1 MRRALLLLTVFSSV
15 ALAQKNPDLEKAQQL
30 LAQKRYPDAL
40 KALEAAEK
48 KGGLDRDSFLT
59 LLETKGLALASTNKL
74 EAAELAFRAVLGVD
88 PRRELSGKYA
98 GAVNKPIDAAKAWL
112 KENGP
117 ISIVALDP
125 GTSAGRVKQVS
136 LAVKN
141 DPQNVVKAVKF
152 YVKMD
157 GGSWKPS
164 DAALVNGAASLD
176 TDADAVE
183 WWAEL
188 QDATKNQVA
197 FLGSALKPIRN
208 TAPAP
213 VAAAP
218 APAPEKKPEPVAAA
232 AEPTPAPAPKAEAA
246 VTTMATPSVSGTRIA
261 GYALLGAGVIAL
273 GVGTYFGITANS
285 EAAAIRMANV
295 PGANA
300 QELFARDQARIQ
312 SATLANVFIISGA
325 AVAAG
330 GAVLWFLGAPDAPV
344 AVVPMGPTGL
354 AVTGRF

>member
-1 MRRALLLLTVFSSV
+1 MGRIVFLAALVSSV
-15 ALAQKNPDLEKAQQL
+15 AFAQKNPDLEKAQQL
-30 LAQKRYPDAL
+30 LAQKKYAEAL

-59 LLETKGLALASTNKL
+59 LLETKGLAQASTNKL
-74 EAAELAFRAVLGVD
+74 DQAELSFRAVLGVD

-98 GAVNKPIDAAKAWL
+98 GVVNKPIDAAKAWI

-117 ISIVALDP
+117 VSIVALDP

-157 GGSWKPS
+157 GGSWKPM
-164 DAALVNGAASLD
+164 DASLVNGAASLD

-188 QDATKNQVA
+188 QDDKKNQVA

-213 VAAAP
+213 VAVTPAP
-218 APAPEKKPEPVAAA
+218 APAPEKKVDAPK
-232 AEPTPAPAPKAEAA
+232 AEPTPAPVAKAEPA
-246 VTTMATPSVSGTRIA
+246 VTTTAPSVSGTRIA
-261 GYALLGAGVIAL
+261 GYALMGAGVIAL
-273 GVGTYFGITANS
+273 GVGIAFGVTSNGQ
-285 EAAAIRMANV
+285 AAAIRMANV
-295 PGANA
+295 PGANQA
-300 QELFARDQARIQ
+300 ELFAQDQARIQ
-312 SATLANVFIISGA
+312 NATLANVFVISGA
-325 AVAAG
+325 VAAAG
-330 GAVLWFLGAPDAPV
+330 GAVLWFLGAPEAPV
-344 AVVPMGPTGL
+344 AIVPMGPTGL

>member
-1 MRRALLLLTVFSSV
+1 MRRTLLLGTLLASSLV
-15 ALAQKNPDLEKAQQL
+15 WAQKNPDLEKAQQL
-30 LAQKRYPDAL
+30 LAQRKYPDAL

-59 LLETKGLALASTNKL
+59 LLESKGLALASTNKL

-112 KENGP
+112 KDNGP

-125 GTSAGRVKQVS
+125 GVSAGRVKQVS

-141 DPQNVVKAVKF
+141 DPQAVVKAVKF

-157 GGSWKPS
+157 GGSWKPN

-188 QDATKNQVA
+188 QDASKNQVA

-213 VAAAP
+213 VAVAPPPAPEKTPEPEPVKAEP
-218 APAPEKKPEPVAAA
+218 APAPRAD
-232 AEPTPAPAPKAEAA
+232 AA
-246 VTTMATPSVSGTRIA
+246 VTTTTPSVSGTRIA

-273 GVGTYFGITANS
+273 GVGTYFGITS
-285 EAAAIRMANV
+285 SGQFAAIQADNV
-295 PGANA
+295 PGAN
-300 QELFARDQARIQ
+300 QVDLFARDQARIQ
-312 SATLANVFIISGA
+312 NATLANVFLISGA

>member
-1 MRRALLLLTVFSSV
+1 MGRVVLLAALVSSV
-15 ALAQKNPDLEKAQQL
+15 AFAQKNPDLEKAQQL
-30 LAQKRYPDAL
+30 LAQKKYAEAL

-59 LLETKGLALASTNKL
+59 LLETKGLAQASTNKL
-74 EAAELAFRAVLGVD
+74 DQAELSFRAVLGVD

-98 GAVNKPIDAAKAWL
+98 GAVNKPIDAAKAWI

-117 ISIVALDP
+117 VSIVALDP

-157 GGSWKPS
+157 GGSWKPM
-164 DAALVNGAASLD
+164 DASLVNGAASLD

-188 QDATKNQVA
+188 QDDKKNQVA

-213 VAAAP
+213 VAVAP
-218 APAPEKKPEPVAAA
+218 APTPEPEKKAD
-232 AEPTPAPAPKAEAA
+232 APKAEPMPVARTEPA
-246 VTTMATPSVSGTRIA
+246 VTTTTAPSVSGTRIA
-261 GYALLGAGVIAL
+261 GYALMGAGVIAL
-273 GVGTYFGITANS
+273 GVGIAFGVTSNGQ
-285 EAAAIRMANV
+285 AAAIRMANV
-295 PGANA
+295 PGAN
-300 QELFARDQARIQ
+300 QTELFAQDQARIQ
-312 SATLANVFIISGA
+312 NATLANVFVISGA
-325 AVAAG
+325 VAAAG

-344 AVVPMGPTGL
+344 AIVPMGPTGL

>member
-1 MRRALLLLTVFSSV
+1 MRRTLLLGTLLVSSV
-15 ALAQKNPDLEKAQQL
+15 VWAQKNPDLEKAQQL
-30 LAQKRYPDAL
+30 LAQRKYPDAL

-74 EAAELAFRAVLGVD
+74 DAAELAFRAVLGVD

-98 GAVNKPIDAAKAWL
+98 GAVNKPIDAAKAWI
-112 KENGP
+112 KDNGP

-125 GTSAGRVKQVS
+125 GVSAGRVKQVS

-141 DPQNVVKAVKF
+141 DPQAVVKAVKF

-213 VAAAP
+213 VAAVVSP
-218 APAPEKKPEPVAAA
+218 PAPEKKPEP
-232 AEPTPAPAPKAEAA
+232 EPTKAEPAPAPMAEATA
-246 VTTMATPSVSGTRIA
+246 TTSSPSVSGTRIA

-273 GVGTYFGITANS
+273 GVGTYFGVTAS
-285 EAAAIRMANV
+285 GQAAAIRTDNV
-295 PGANA
+295 PGANQA
-300 QELFARDQARIQ
+300 DLFARDQARIQ
-312 SATLANVFIISGA
+312 NATLANVFIISGA
-325 AVAAG
+325 VVAAG

>member
-1 MRRALLLLTVFSSV
+1 MARVLFLAALVSSV
-15 ALAQKNPDLEKAQQL
+15 ALAQKNPALEKAQLL
-30 LAQKRYPDAL
+30 LAQKKYPEAL

-98 GAVNKPIDAAKAWL
+98 GAVNAPIDAAKAWL

-125 GTSAGRVKQVS
+125 GVSAGRVKQVS

-164 DAALVNGAASLD
+164 EAALVNGAASLD
-176 TDADAVE
+176 TDADTVE

-197 FLGSALKPIRN
+197 FLGSALKPIRSS
-208 TAPAP
+208 APAP
-213 VAAAP
+213 VAVAP
-218 APAPEKKPEPVAAA
+218 PAPEKTPEPVR
-232 AEPTPAPAPKAEAA
+232 AEPTPEAAPPKADAA
-246 VTTMATPSVSGTRIA
+246 VSTMPSGSITGTRIA

-273 GVGTYFGITANS
+273 GVGTYFGVTANG
-285 EAAAIRMANV
+285 EFAAIQAANMM
-295 PGANA
+295 PGANQ
-300 QELFARDQARIQ
+300 QELFTRDQARIQ
-312 SATLANVFIISGA
+312 NAALANVFLISGA
-325 AVAAG
+325 VVAAG
-330 GAVLWFLGAPDAPV
+330 GAVLWLLGAPEAPV
-344 AVVPMGPTGL
+344 TVVPMGPTGL

>member
-1 MRRALLLLTVFSSV
+1 MVRAVLLASFLSSV
-15 ALAQKNPDLEKAQQL
+15 AFAQKNPDLEKAQQL
-30 LAQKRYPDAL
+30 LAQKKYPEAL

-59 LLETKGLALASTNKL
+59 LLETRGLAQASTNKL
-74 EAAELAFRAVLGVD
+74 DQAELSFRAVLGVD

-98 GAVNKPIDAAKAWL
+98 GVVNKPIDAAKAWL

-117 ISIVALDP
+117 VSIVALDP

-152 YVKMD
+152 YVKLD
-157 GGSWKPS
+157 GGSWKPM
-164 DAALVNGAASLD
+164 DASLVNGAASLD

-188 QDATKNQVA
+188 QDDKKNQVA

-213 VAAAP
+213 VAVAP
-218 APAPEKKPEPVAAA
+218 APAPEKKVD
-232 AEPTPAPAPKAEAA
+232 APKAEAMPAPVARAEPA
-246 VTTMATPSVSGTRIA
+246 VTTTTAPSVSGTRIA
-261 GYALLGAGVIAL
+261 GYALMGAGVIAL
-273 GVGTYFGITANS
+273 GVGLAFGVTSNGQ
-285 EAAAIRMANV
+285 AAAIRMANV
-295 PGANA
+295 PGANQA
-300 QELFARDQARIQ
+300 ELFAQDQARIQ
-312 SATLANVFIISGA
+312 NATLANVFVISGA
-325 AVAAG
+325 VAAAG
-330 GAVLWFLGAPDAPV
+330 GAVLWFLGAPEAPV
-344 AVVPMGPTGL
+344 AIVPMGPMGL